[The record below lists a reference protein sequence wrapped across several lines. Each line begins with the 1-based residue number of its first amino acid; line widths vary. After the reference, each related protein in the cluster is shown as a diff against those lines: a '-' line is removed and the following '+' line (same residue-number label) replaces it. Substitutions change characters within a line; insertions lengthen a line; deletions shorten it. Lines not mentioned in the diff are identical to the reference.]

1 MKLSSSGVAQKCE
14 AHKDLIQ
21 QAEGKQ
27 NLLRQA
33 MRDELEKLSNIK
45 RGEIITL
52 LFDSCELLF
61 CAKSSL
67 EKWRLPVK
75 VLKIYIKNG

>member
-1 MKLSSSGVAQKCE
+1 MKLSSTGVTQKCE

-21 QAEGKQ
+21 QAEDKQ

-33 MRDELEKLSNIK
+33 MRDELKKLSNIK

-52 LFDSCELLF
+52 LICVMYCF
-61 CAKSSL
+61 AKNVFL
-67 EKWRLPVK
+67 
-75 VLKIYIKNG
+75 